1 MTQPPYRPLCGPAQ
15 RAGSRPL
22 LRRASTNPKLG
33 GSNDKNFSATLLLL
47 SATAFAGVAFAAPG
61 GIPGPN
67 PNAPGQNKANGPTV
81 STTDG
86 PVQGFVKNG
95 VNTFLGIP
103 YAAPPVG
110 DLRWMPPQ
118 PPAHHS
124 KLDATEFAN
133 TCPQVTELG
142 AFAGPSSTDE
152 DCLYL
157 NVFTTST
164 KGSKPVIVWIHGGGN
179 VDGETNDYDAS
190 KLATGGPYGTPTVVV
205 TINYRLGLF
214 GFLSE
219 SHLNAEGHLWGNY
232 GILDQQA
239 ALRWV
244 QANIAN
250 FGGDPSNVTL
260 GGQSA
265 GSEDTS
271 ANMISP
277 LAAGLFHRAINQSDP
292 FASSCFFC
300 IRTAA
305 AGIDQRQCF
314 RCCGQLFEL
323 RVSA

>member
-1 MTQPPYRPLCGPAQ
+1 MTRYQ
-15 RAGSRPL
+15 
-22 LRRASTNPKLG
+22 KL
-33 GSNDKNFSATLLLL
+33 SATLLLL

-67 PNAPGQNKANGPTV
+67 PNAPGQQNKANGPTV

-86 PVQGFVKNG
+86 PVQGFVENG
-95 VNTFLGIP
+95 VNKFLGIP

-118 PPAHHS
+118 PPAHHA

-142 AFAGPSSTDE
+142 AFAGPSSTTE

-164 KGSKPVIVWIHGGGN
+164 SGAKPVLVWIHGGGN
-179 VDGETNDYDAS
+179 VDGETSDYDAS
-190 KLATGGPYGTPTVVV
+190 KLARRTESMWLSR
-205 TINYRLGLF
+205 INYRLGLF
-214 GFLSE
+214 GFISE
-219 SHLNAEGHLWGNY
+219 SHLNAEGHPWGNY

-239 ALRWV
+239 ALHWV

-250 FGGDPSNVTL
+250 FGGDPTKVAL

-265 GSEDTS
+265 GSQDTR

-277 LAAGLFHRAINQSDP
+277 GAAGLFNRAINQSP
-292 FASSCFFC
+292 PRLYVRLSHQP
-300 IRTAA
+300 R
-305 AGIDQRQCF
+305 
-314 RCCGQLFEL
+314 LH
-323 RVSA
+323 